1 MAKRWSDLDPRA
13 RKAIFVVG
21 AIDGA
26 LKTVALID
34 LKRRTAEEVRGSRKA
49 WAAALTFVNSA
60 GVLPVAYF
68 LRGRRRQGES

>member
-13 RKAIFVVG
+13 RKAILVVG
-21 AIDGA
+21 ALDGA

-34 LKRRTAEEVRGSRKA
+34 LKRRRADEVRGSRKA

-68 LRGRRRQGES
+68 LRGRRTTG